1 MAGYLKSASGIVK
14 ILRLVF
20 SLLACGCFIFGSRNG
35 MYIGVTGLE
44 FFFTLCSMLIYLT
57 GLDKK
62 ITFFYWILIDLLNTM
77 LTTVFLFIVSII
89 AIISKMNLATTV
101 GGAFGLTVV
110 ALCYLDM
117 CLLGKVM
124 KKKQPSSSRN
134 QSPQSE

>member
-1 MAGYLKSASGIVK
+1 MWNFMDSKFQYFLMYRSGRK
-14 ILRLVF
+14 LDVF

-101 GGAFGLTVV
+101 GGASL
-110 ALCYLDM
+110 Y
-117 CLLGKVM
+117 
-124 KKKQPSSSRN
+124 
-134 QSPQSE
+134 